1 MILRAGLMP
10 VCLYGDVID
19 HRNAVEGNRLRGC
32 FCGVAAQFRKYVHW
46 FEDAPETA
54 MTSPII
60 LRDGSGVIAVLKP
73 VGLAT
78 QAPPG
83 IESVERWLRGR
94 LGRDAAGYL
103 GVPHRLDRAVSGVVL
118 MAATPRAARKLSRQ
132 FERREIVKTYLAVV
146 ASDSEAVKLD
156 HPAAVAEQ
164 VPAAETVVWRDFL
177 RKLPEEARS
186 EIVEPESPQS
196 REAVTQVSCIDCRS
210 TTGGRRLLHL
220 VPLTGRMHQ
229 LRLQAASR
237 GLPIVGDE
245 LYGGPPLG
253 EGDARERPIL
263 LHAWRIAYADPDS
276 GERVTIDA
284 PLPDHWPAWARPD

>member
-1 MILRAGLMP
+1 MTIPRILR
-10 VCLYGDVID
+10 
-19 HRNAVEGNRLRGC
+19 E
-32 FCGVAAQFRKYVHW
+32 
-46 FEDAPETA
+46 
-54 MTSPII
+54 
-60 LRDGSGVIAVLKP
+60 GSGVVAVLKP
-73 VGLAT
+73 FGLAT

-94 LGRDAAGYL
+94 LGRDATGYL

-146 ASDSEAVKLD
+146 APTADAAAGAHAAEPTEAV
-156 HPAAVAEQ
+156 PAAVA
-164 VPAAETVVWRDFL
+164 VVWRDFL
-177 RKLPEEARS
+177 RKNPEQARS
-186 EIVEPESPQS
+186 EIVEPESPHS
-196 REAVTQVSCIDCRS
+196 REAVTQVSCIDRRS
-210 TTGGRRLLHL
+210 DDGGTRLLHF

-245 LYGGPPLG
+245 LYGGPSLG

-263 LHAWRIAYADPDS
+263 LHAWRIAYADPDT

-284 PLPDHWPAWARPD
+284 PLPDHWPEWARPD